1 MAGIT
6 VHMLTG
12 DHPSTASAIAKEVG
26 IVPRNLT
33 LEQEKTLIKTATE
46 FDSMTD
52 EEIDQLPTLP
62 LVIARCAPQTKVRM
76 IHALH
81 RRKKYCAMTGD
92 GGTAELTIPCCG
104 GAHDLP
110 Q

>member
-12 DHPSTASAIAKEVG
+12 DHPATASAIAKEVG
-26 IVPRNLT
+26 IIPRNLT
-33 LEQEKTLIKTATE
+33 PEQEKALVKTAPE
-46 FDSMTD
+46 FDGMSD
-52 EEIDQLPTLP
+52 DEIDKLPQLP

-76 IHALH
+76 IQALH

-92 GGTAELTIPCCG
+92 GGTSELFIFILY
-104 GAHDLP
+104 GAHCSP
-110 Q
+110 